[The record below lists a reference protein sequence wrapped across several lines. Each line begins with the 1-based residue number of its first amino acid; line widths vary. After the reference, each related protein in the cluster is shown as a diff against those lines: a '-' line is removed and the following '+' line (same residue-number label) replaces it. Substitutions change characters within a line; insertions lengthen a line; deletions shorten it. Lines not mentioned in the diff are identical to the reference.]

1 MPIRNQ
7 LFGVY
12 KLLELKSPT
21 GNTYRPYLAE
31 TASRRRTMEVNAKNF
46 IQGTAKNRI
55 LDIGAIS
62 ETFSFKLPILVG
74 GASDMDGRTLILD
87 YLAAALN
94 ESSTNLPLITS
105 ASISV
110 SSEGGATVDVEMLS
124 DGVPSQMPFRIT
136 NRPID
141 SIGVGGVSQPLD
153 PINSD
158 RGPTRVAKFYD
169 FRAKIGKFVYYIMEA
184 KVVIKVNTEKKYF
197 IAGKQTGWGDGQ
209 QFVSAAITNPLQSTS
224 TTDGSGNLGGNNPY
238 NFGTQFPFIGVSGIT
253 VEGSGKAAVELT
265 DVQEDT
271 KYDFD
276 DYNSG
281 PPGKYEGVNVDLTE
295 NGGEGGNNYELT
307 WQTPGVVR
315 TSALQAGDASE
326 AGFALEI
333 WDAYKSGGAGWINL
347 FKNSSGVDV
356 INLTKSVVKSS
367 NFQVSTGVMTSDFE
381 FQCWVK

>member
-21 GNTYRPYLAE
+21 GTTYRPYLAE
-31 TASRRRTMEVNAKNF
+31 TASRRRTMEVQAKNF

-62 ETFSFKLPILVG
+62 ETFNFKLPILIG
-74 GASDMDGRTLILD
+74 GASVMDGRTLILD

-124 DGVPSQMPFRIT
+124 DGAPASMPFRVT

-141 SIGVGGVSQPLD
+141 SIGVGGVSSPLD
-153 PINSD
+153 PINAPN
-158 RGPTRVAKFYD
+158 PTRVAKFYD

-184 KVVIKVNTEKKYF
+184 KVTIKVNTEKKYF
-197 IAGKQTGWGDGQ
+197 IAGKQSGWGTSS
-209 QFVSAAITNPLQSTS
+209 QFVSAAITNPLKSTS
-224 TTDGSGNLGGNNPY
+224 TTDANGNLGGNNPY

-265 DVQEDT
+265 DASTPAD
-271 KYDFD
+271 YDFE
-276 DYNSG
+276 DYNNSG
-281 PPGKYEGVNVDLTE
+281 AKFEGVNVDLTPD
-295 NGGEGGNNYELT
+295 GGGDGNNYELT

-315 TSALQAGDASE
+315 TSALQAGDAAE

-333 WDAYKSGGAGWINL
+333 WDATKATPQWVNL
-347 FKNSSGVDV
+347 FQNSAGTDV
-356 INLTKSVVKSS
+356 INLSKSVVKSS